1 MPHSAQT
8 AGSGATAKKAE
19 AKSLSERRARVQPC
33 RKDSQR
39 RLLFQPKFAPLQ
51 EHPAEQVW
59 FKLQLSVDKGY
70 FGGIDSLAT
79 M

>member
-1 MPHSAQT
+1 MAHSAPT
-8 AGSGATAKKAE
+8 AGSGPTGKKAE
-19 AKSLSERRARVQPC
+19 AKSLSEGRARVQPC
-33 RKDSQR
+33 RNHSQR

-70 FGGIDSLAT
+70 FGGIDSFAT